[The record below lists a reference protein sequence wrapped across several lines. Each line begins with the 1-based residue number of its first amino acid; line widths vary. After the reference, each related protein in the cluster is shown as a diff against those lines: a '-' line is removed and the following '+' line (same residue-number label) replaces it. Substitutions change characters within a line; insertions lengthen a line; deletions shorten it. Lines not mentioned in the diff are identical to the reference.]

1 MPKDVLRCYT
11 GKKIGFVGL
20 GISNMPVVKR
30 KANCSQKNAECPVSR
45 VLSCAIIYLVRAL
58 PHGSVPPMELSSR
71 RDAPYAVLLRIGFT
85 WRNSL
90 LPVGELLPR
99 LSILT

>member
-1 MPKDVLRCYT
+1 MQ
-11 GKKIGFVGL
+11 IGILADIFYIII
-20 GISNMPVVKR
+20 ISLYMPVVKR

-45 VLSCAIIYLVRAL
+45 VLSCTIIYLVRAL

-71 RDAPYAVLLRIGFT
+71 HDAPYAVLLRIGFT